1 MVKQERAART
11 RRTLIRA
18 AAEVFAREGFAP
30 ASLTTISRQAGVSN
44 GALHFHFTS
53 KNALAQAVEEE
64 AGEAMR
70 LLIRD
75 VPDRG
80 RSSALQNL
88 VDATHGLMNQLA
100 NDVVV
105 RAGFELYG
113 DVAREGSFNLRQQW
127 QQWVEETLKTAE
139 QEDVLADDVSPQGA
153 AHAIVAATVGFEV
166 LGSTDKS
173 WLSKQSITC
182 FWELMLPRLAAGP
195 ALGEV
200 DSAGSARTVNTD
212 EEPSKDVFLREK
224 TDQPV

>member
-1 MVKQERAART
+1 
-11 RRTLIRA
+11 
-18 AAEVFAREGFAP
+18 
-30 ASLTTISRQAGVSN
+30 
-44 GALHFHFTS
+44 
-53 KNALAQAVEEE
+53 
-64 AGEAMR
+64 
-70 LLIRD
+70 
-75 VPDRG
+75 
-80 RSSALQNL
+80 
-88 VDATHGLMNQLA
+88 MNQLA

-200 DSAGSARTVNTD
+200 DSAGSARTVNSD
-212 EEPSKDVFLREK
+212 EEPSKDVFARKNRPTRLIQAAPMEGPSSPGGLSGAARGRVRVSPLPSPLRTADSLVIARFSPPCGLLRPAVAPQDVTGIAGELESR
-224 TDQPV
+224 PLAIWS

>member
-80 RSSALQNL
+80 
-88 VDATHGLMNQLA
+88 
-100 NDVVV
+100 
-105 RAGFELYG
+105 
-113 DVAREGSFNLRQQW
+113 
-127 QQWVEETLKTAE
+127 
-139 QEDVLADDVSPQGA
+139 GA
-153 AHAIVAATVGFEV
+153 VPCRTW
-166 LGSTDKS
+166 S
-173 WLSKQSITC
+173 
-182 FWELMLPRLAAGP
+182 MP
-195 ALGEV
+195 
-200 DSAGSARTVNTD
+200 RTV
-212 EEPSKDVFLREK
+212 
-224 TDQPV
+224 